1 MMFNKTNLV
10 KSISFSNSSNKYII
24 EINIGDILVVSFNS
38 SKFKKENIKSFLNS
52 STCFKA

>member
-38 SKFKKENIKSFLNS
+38 SKFKKENIKSF
-52 STCFKA
+52 